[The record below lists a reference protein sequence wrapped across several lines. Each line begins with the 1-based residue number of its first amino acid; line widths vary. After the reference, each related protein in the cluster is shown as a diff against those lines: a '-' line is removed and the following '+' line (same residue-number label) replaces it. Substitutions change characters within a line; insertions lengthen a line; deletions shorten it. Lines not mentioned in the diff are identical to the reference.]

1 MEITRKIFWTAAMKG
16 GSVIGLAVAALQLT
30 RISLGLGV
38 WMNAL
43 SLAVFAL
50 LLYGFTR
57 KIAASA
63 SAPEGFPYGRC
74 MGFVL
79 AMMLFTGVI
88 VGFANALMNNFLLRE
103 EVARLVDAQML
114 PFQDMLPQAQFD
126 AVYDTTYAAM
136 FNPLALVLSGIF
148 VYCIQGGVIGLFT
161 SALAQRKP
169 DMFAGVGNGNEDS
182 RTDGE

>member
-16 GSVIGLAVAALQLT
+16 GSVIGLAVSALQLT
-30 RISLGLGV
+30 RISLGLGI
-38 WMNAL
+38 WMNAV

-57 KIAASA
+57 RIAGAASEA
-63 SAPEGFPYGRC
+63 EGFPYARC

-103 EVARLVDAQML
+103 EVARLVDTQML
-114 PFQDMLPQAQFD
+114 PLQDMLPQAQFD
-126 AVYDTTYAAM
+126 AVYDTTYSAM
-136 FNPLALVLSGIF
+136 FNPLALVLSGVF

-169 DMFAGVGNGNEDS
+169 DIFAGRDDRNGES